1 MNGLSG
7 WHTPVPAS
15 HPAARLLSAAA
26 VREHCEEIFAY
37 VKAGNSPHFVWHAEK
52 LSATAAYVAD
62 VIRERYADLQVPYH
76 SRWRH
81 FEAGGV
87 DRWARIATAHGLML
101 ENKMIERVK
110 VRIDV
115 VIPSVLLDAGA
126 GADWWYRDA
135 ASGQRL
141 NRSEGLGVASLA
153 LFESGALS
161 DDPTEPLRSDAAALA
176 RIQPQQIADAF
187 QVNKNNP
194 LIGLIGRAALLAR
207 LGVIAAATPAVFGT
221 TARLGNLFD
230 YLLTHSRDKKIEAAF
245 ILNTLL
251 RALGPMWP
259 ERMTL
264 DGISLGDCWPHPAA
278 SGGAVPFHKLT
289 QWLTYSLLEP
299 LQEAGFIIT
308 GVDALT
314 GLPEYRNG
322 GLLLDMGAI
331 VARDATFHTRVLAA
345 DDAMVIEWRALTV
358 AALDRLA
365 EMVRDRLGLT
375 AANFPLACVL
385 EGGTWAAG
393 RKIAAERRAGGTPP
407 VTIDSD
413 GTVF

>member
-1 MNGLSG
+1 M
-7 WHTPVPAS
+7 
-15 HPAARLLSAAA
+15 R
-26 VREHCEEIFAY
+26 
-37 VKAGNSPHFVWHAEK
+37 
-52 LSATAAYVAD
+52 VA
-62 VIRERYADLQVPYH
+62 IN
-76 SRWRH
+76 
-81 FEAGGV
+81 
-87 DRWARIATAHGLML
+87 HGLMR
-101 ENKMIERVK
+101 NDKIIERVK
-110 VRIDV
+110 ARIDV

-126 GADWWYRDA
+126 GIEWRYHDA
-135 ASGQRL
+135 ATGQTL

-153 LFESGALS
+153 LFETGALS
-161 DDPTEPLRSDAAALA
+161 DDLSQPLRSDAAALA

-194 LIGLIGRAALLAR
+194 LIGLDGRAALLAR
-207 LGVIAAATPAVFGT
+207 LGVIAAATPAVFGSP
-221 TARLGNLFD
+221 ARLGNMFD
-230 YLLTHSRDKKIEAAF
+230 YLLTHSHDKKIEAAF

-251 RALGPMWP
+251 RALGAMWP
-259 ERMTL
+259 GRMTL
-264 DGISLGDCWPHPAA
+264 DGISLGDCWLHPAA

-299 LQEAGFIIT
+299 LQEAGFTIT

-322 GLLLDMGAI
+322 GLLLDMGVI
-331 VARDATFHTRVLAA
+331 VARDATFHTRILAV
-345 DDAMVIEWRALTV
+345 DDAMVIEWRAITV

-365 EMVRDRLGLT
+365 DMVRDALGLN

-393 RKIAAERRAGGTPP
+393 RKIAAERRADGAPP
-407 VTIDSD
+407 VNIDSD